1 MCVKTNL
8 ALVDTIT
15 LFRFEPRGAGRA
27 VNKAMMLQSDT
38 RAGQDKRE
46 LALVSTSA
54 RYRNQGPINRF
65 CQPENIEINQENN
78 TDSLPELVHIH
89 QDVTVFTPWIRDL
102 GRGEM

>member
-38 RAGQDKRE
+38 RAGQGYWLYQQLPAVEAERTSLAGYVQQQTEAE
-46 LALVSTSA
+46 LK
-54 RYRNQGPINRF
+54 F
-65 CQPENIEINQENN
+65 
-78 TDSLPELVHIH
+78 
-89 QDVTVFTPWIRDL
+89 WILKLKID
-102 GRGEM
+102 